1 MRRANELRR
10 RLLGGVLAF
19 ALAIGIFAAGF
30 CGTPLTG
37 HAAGQAKVTASTGA
51 KIRESADTAS
61 TMVGGAEKD
70 KVLTVLGQTQGADGY
85 TWYQVQVNDT
95 TTGYVRSDLV
105 EVSGDIPAGGTEG
118 GEGEGG
124 GESAPPVEVTQVN
137 PVSASVSGEGVEIR
151 DTASLSGQVLGTVPD
166 ATAIT
171 VTGYVTDADNVNWY
185 QVNCILGETQIDGFL
200 LSDNCALSA
209 DLTPLG
215 QESPET
221 PEEPEPTVAPEPNPY
236 ELVEK
241 NGRWLIV
248 DTVND
253 PGNGYPV
260 DQLFENVDKNA
271 QLYRDSEAKVK
282 DQKIVIIV
290 LVFLL
295 VAAVAGIAF
304 LVFKIR
310 DMTDSAYFS
319 EVENETL
326 RRKKASGGE
335 DGQGG
340 QSRQKP
346 AMHTVGPKEQQPRA
360 AGARPAGSGQR
371 PAGASG
377 QRSAAPAGQRSAAD
391 SAQGQRPASRSSAQ
405 RPVQGARPAGAP
417 QGQGVRS
424 AGAVQ
429 GTRAAGTQGSRPAPT
444 AGQRIAGGDQRS
456 AGSGQRP
463 AGVQGQRPV
472 GTQGAR
478 RPEGASG
485 RAPQGAR
492 PGQAS
497 QKAQPKNF
505 MADDDEFEFEYL
517 NYDGDDE

>member
-335 DGQGG
+335 DRK
-340 QSRQKP
+340 S
-346 AMHTVGPKEQQPRA
+346 V
-360 AGARPAGSGQR
+360 
-371 PAGASG
+371 
-377 QRSAAPAGQRSAAD
+377 
-391 SAQGQRPASRSSAQ
+391 
-405 RPVQGARPAGAP
+405 V
-417 QGQGVRS
+417 
-424 AGAVQ
+424 
-429 GTRAAGTQGSRPAPT
+429 
-444 AGQRIAGGDQRS
+444 
-456 AGSGQRP
+456 
-463 AGVQGQRPV
+463 
-472 GTQGAR
+472 
-478 RPEGASG
+478 
-485 RAPQGAR
+485 
-492 PGQAS
+492 
-497 QKAQPKNF
+497 
-505 MADDDEFEFEYL
+505 
-517 NYDGDDE
+517 